1 MASLSTS
8 DELKDIQKKLDKTRE
23 ELKEIQQQNNALKK
37 KSKIL
42 KPWMWCRIK
51 LANGSWS
58 DHGPSSTFSNNW
70 HVAHL

>member
-37 KSKIL
+37 K
-42 KPWMWCRIK
+42 IK
-51 LANGSWS
+51 NTKAM
-58 DHGPSSTFSNNW
+58 D
-70 HVAHL
+70 VV